1 MKVRIIGKNVSI
13 TKGLKAYAMK
23 KISKLE
29 KYIIVPE
36 DITARVNI
44 KAYRTGQK
52 VEVTIPTEMGV
63 LRAEVMSE
71 DAYSAID
78 LVIDKLADQIRRQ
91 KTRLQRRSKGSL
103 TDAFLTEDAGEHS
116 TEIRTKSAE
125 VELMPADAAIM
136 EMELSDHDFYAYV
149 DEDTEDIASVYRQK
163 DGRGNGLI
171 ECRR

>member
-1 MKVRIIGKNVSI
+1 MRVRIIGKTVSI
-13 TKGLKAYAMK
+13 TKGLKAYAIK

-36 DITARVNI
+36 DLSVRVLIRTYKTA
-44 KAYRTGQK
+44 QK
-52 VEVTIPTEMGV
+52 VEVTIPTKFGV
-63 LRAEVMSE
+63 LRAESKGE
-71 DAYSAID
+71 DAYAALD
-78 LVIDKLADQIRRQ
+78 LAVDKLADQIRRQ
-91 KTRLQRRSKGSL
+91 KTRLQRRNKGSL

-125 VELMPADAAIM
+125 VELMSADEAIM